1 MFDLPSHTGC
11 LPLPVYGKCQT
22 GTARRHFW
30 TIASSVYCR
39 TVVIAQ
45 HVRFGR
51 EQDDKATQ
59 RPLVPGASELAATP
73 ERVDGVLI
81 DYLLM
86 ANVDSRQES
95 LQSLF
100 DLHLVEEKRREG
112 AVHDI
117 ERLSRCN
124 G

>member
-1 MFDLPSHTGC
+1 MIDAACSAC
-11 LPLPVYGKCQT
+11 
-22 GTARRHFW
+22 W
-30 TIASSVYCR
+30 IIASSVYCR
-39 TVVIAQ
+39 TDVIAQ
-45 HVRFGR
+45 HVRFGQ
-51 EQDDKATQ
+51 EQDDMPTQ
-59 RPLVPGASELAATP
+59 RPRVPEASELAATL
-73 ERVDGVLI
+73 ERVDCVLI
-81 DYLLM
+81 DYLLV

-100 DLHLVEEKRREG
+100 GLHVVEEKRREG